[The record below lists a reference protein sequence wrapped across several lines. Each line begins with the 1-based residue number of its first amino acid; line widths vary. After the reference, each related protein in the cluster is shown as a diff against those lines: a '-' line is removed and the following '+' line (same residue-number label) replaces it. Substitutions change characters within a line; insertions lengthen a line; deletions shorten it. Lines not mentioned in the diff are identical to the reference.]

1 VKNYPFTQQELNLFK
16 KVASTL
22 HALNLNYWL
31 DQGTLLGAIRSG
43 QLLSWDHDID
53 LGIMKKGLLPQQEKL
68 VHELRSAG
76 TCVTV
81 MPYVIKISYGPGRRN
96 VDLRIYTEES
106 GYLFTEMWSTADS
119 GNKWKRFRGMIY
131 TVFIYL
137 AHSLYRLGASQNGP
151 GTKWQKALFTMS
163 LKFINYFSDRR
174 ESLKNRRTILRVD
187 KSFFSELEKVEF
199 CGIWVPVP
207 RDVENYLSSK
217 YGKDWRTP
225 RKDWHYWLHD
235 GFLHQTETR

>member
-1 VKNYPFTQQELNLFK
+1 MKTYPITDEELILFK
-16 KVASTL
+16 KVTSTL
-22 HALNLNYWL
+22 NALNLNYWL

-53 LGIMKKGLLPQQEKL
+53 LGIMKQDLVPQQEEL

-76 TCVTV
+76 NCVTI
-81 MPYVIKISYGPGRRN
+81 MPYVIKISYGPGRRH
-96 VDLRIYTEES
+96 VDLRIYIEED
-106 GYLFTEMWSTADS
+106 GYAFTEMWSTADR

-137 AHSLYRLGASQNGP
+137 AHTLYRLGASLK
-151 GTKWQKALFTMS
+151 GTGNKWKKALFTVS
-163 LKFINYFSDRR
+163 LKLIKFFSDRR
-174 ESLKNRRTILRVD
+174 ESLKNRRVVLRVD
-187 KSFFSELEKVEF
+187 KYFFRELENVEF
-199 CGIWVPVP
+199 FGMSVPVP
-207 RDVENYLSSK
+207 REVENYLSFK

-235 GFLHQTETR
+235 GFLYETETR